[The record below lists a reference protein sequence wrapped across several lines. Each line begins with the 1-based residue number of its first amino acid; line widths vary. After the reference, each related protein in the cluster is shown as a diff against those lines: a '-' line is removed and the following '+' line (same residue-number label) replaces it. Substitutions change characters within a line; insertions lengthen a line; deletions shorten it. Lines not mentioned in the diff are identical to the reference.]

1 MYREFVGKSYRI
13 VDAVFFFDLID
24 DERTSCIIDTFCVS
38 FFFNRFVSC
47 FPFFFFFFFIFKFF
61 FFYFLNFLFF
71 FFLIFF
77 ILPWVI
83 LN

>member
-24 DERTSCIIDTFCVS
+24 DERTSWIIDTFC
-38 FFFNRFVSC
+38 
-47 FPFFFFFFFIFKFF
+47 
-61 FFYFLNFLFF
+61 F

-77 ILPWVI
+77 NLIFFI
-83 LN
+83 KN